1 MRTPKKLICKNDK
14 NYYRVSAPTLLKRRR
29 SPRRRREKSF
39 LLIEMIEKGQ
49 GGGKSPTVI
58 LWTFHGEAIRGT
70 VTQIH
75 SRYLQYLGSLYKR
88 TFNKHARA
96 HTRAR
101 ERTDQILQGKGPRRR
116 IHEDFLIQAAE
127 RLRRKIKKEE
137 GEQ

>member
-88 TFNKHARA
+88 TFDKHAHAHARA
-96 HTRAR
+96 RGKAEEIVQGRGPRAR
-101 ERTDQILQGKGPRRR
+101 VRDLFILQKA
-116 IHEDFLIQAAE
+116 EKIQREVE
-127 RLRRKIKKEE
+127 REE
-137 GEQ
+137 RE